1 MDSFLDPDLL
11 ATLDALEGSRFK
23 GTVWRVSWASRNPL
37 AGNAGGGRWS
47 PEGRFDVLYASLQED
62 GALAEAYHHLSR
74 APVFSTSHTKLN
86 EISVSLKNVLS
97 LDSGQLTALGME
109 DPLASRPRDNLGP
122 AIGEAA
128 FMLDFQG
135 LLVPSARW
143 ECRNLVVFLDH
154 GAFDISKHLTLRK
167 ASDVNWPA
175 WREKTQ
181 FD

>member
-11 ATLDALEGSRFK
+11 ATLDALEGRRFEGK
-23 GTVWRVSWASRNPL
+23 VWRVSWASRNPL
-37 AGNAGGGRWS
+37 AGNSGGGRWS
-47 PEGRFDVLYASLQED
+47 PEGRFDVLYTSLQED

-74 APVFSTSHTKLN
+74 APVFSSSRTKLN
-86 EISVSLKNVLS
+86 ELSVSLNNVLS
-97 LDSGQLTALGME
+97 LDSGQLAALGME
-109 DPLASRPRDNLGP
+109 DPLTSRPRDNLGQ

-154 GAFDISKHLTLRK
+154 GSFDISKQLSLIR

-175 WREKTQ
+175 WRENK
-181 FD
+181 FAE